1 MMKIDRTFV
10 EIWLSGIVAG
20 IAIGALIILYGVF

>member
-1 MMKIDRTFV
+1 MMKIDHTFV